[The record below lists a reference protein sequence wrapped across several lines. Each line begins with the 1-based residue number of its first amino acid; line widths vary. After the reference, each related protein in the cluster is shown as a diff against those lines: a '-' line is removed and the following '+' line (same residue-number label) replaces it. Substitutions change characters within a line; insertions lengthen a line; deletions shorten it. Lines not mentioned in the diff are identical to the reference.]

1 MFVKKQEGNTQLTQD
16 LIILIVSLVVIVIA
30 AEIFTNAIESLGAKL
45 KFSEGVTGSIFA
57 AVGTALPET
66 MVPLV
71 AIFAGNSEE
80 ISHEV
85 GVGAIL
91 GAPFML
97 ATLAMFL
104 VGGAAWIFRH
114 RRKKVMI
121 HPEHSGL
128 KRDLEFFLFV
138 FSLAFFIAFT
148 PSTWRLLR
156 VGVAIILVLSYFYYV
171 LETVKA
177 SKALV
182 KDGHATEESKN
193 LYLSAIFKDHMFFVV
208 VQLLIGLGLIIAG
221 AKGFVLGVEH
231 LAEILHV
238 PVIALALLIV
248 PIATELPEKLNSI
261 TWIRHGK
268 DTMAVGNIT
277 GAMVFQGSLLPA
289 IGIFLTP
296 WTTNLTVTAS
306 SIITLLAGSWLYLL
320 VAKKIK
326 ITPPLL
332 ILNGIL
338 YILFVIIVLA
348 SL

>member
-1 MFVKKQEGNTQLTQD
+1 MAQD
-16 LIILIVSLVVIVIA
+16 LIILATSLIVIVIA

-71 AIFAGNSEE
+71 AIFAGNSAK
-80 ISHEV
+80 ISEEV

-97 ATLAMFL
+97 STIAMFL
-104 VGGAAWIFRH
+104 VGGAAWVFRH
-114 RRKKVMI
+114 RRKKVII

-128 KRDLEFFLFV
+128 KRDLEFFLVV
-138 FSLAFFIAFT
+138 FSLAFLVAFT
-148 PSTWRLLR
+148 PPTWRLLR
-156 VGVAIILVLSYFYYV
+156 IFVAIMLVLAYFYYV
-171 LETVKA
+171 METIKA

-182 KDGHATEESKN
+182 KDGHTTEESKN

-208 VQLLIGLGLIIAG
+208 VQLFIGLALIIAG
-221 AKGFVLGVEH
+221 AKGFVVGVEH
-231 LAEILHV
+231 LAEVLHV
-238 PVIALALLIV
+238 PVIALSLLIV
-248 PIATELPEKLNSI
+248 PIATELPEKVNSI
-261 TWIRHGK
+261 AWIRHGK

-306 SIITLLAGSWLYLL
+306 CIITLLASGWLYLL
-320 VAKKIK
+320 VTKKTK

-332 ILNGIL
+332 IANGVL
-338 YILFVIIVLA
+338 YILFVIIVLI